1 LLQSDLIN
9 FQQKFRIFTFCLAIC
24 QGALGV
30 SMLWA
35 QPEPLATTTGPA
47 LRTIS
52 ASLKIPLNDLGKRY
66 SVDLQAT
73 ATFQSGPYFY
83 IQDATS
89 GIFVETY
96 QIPDENLT
104 GKLLRIRGNIKE
116 GKHSNKI
123 ALSGYTVL
131 GPGTLPKGQLQ
142 PFNQI
147 QEGFLD
153 GQWITAEGVLDKL
166 TIANNQAWTSLVMD
180 GGKIEFNLVPLLTDG
195 DFNSLTRGSIV
206 QIEGVSSVRK
216 DESGQISSLVIQ
228 SPGFEQ
234 VKILDR
240 QTTTLFLDPI
250 IPLGQMALPSNRQ
263 ENGRMNVRG
272 TYIGTLPTLEI
283 ILQEGVDSVT
293 VETYQTEA
301 FQIGDIVIANGI
313 PKSTKN
319 GNRLSGALA
328 KRLGRGDITPIPST
342 RKDLEKP
349 ELNLRFVSV
358 TGLYKG
364 RNEGATGLM
373 IRTEVDGSELM
384 TLLVTEG
391 NSVPDTIRNL
401 RFNSRIQLSGV
412 CLSGEGEGKSPS
424 LIVNSTN
431 NIKLLAHPRTWSFR
445 RTALI
450 LGGIL
455 FTIVSALGW
464 ILVLRN
470 RIARQTHEI
479 QTQHQETT
487 SIESEFQHIFENAN
501 DLIFTSDLHGNFS
514 TMNPA
519 GEAILGYNQSVWRTM
534 NWDQLVDQDQPEQ
547 LHNLRWA
554 ADSGRPVEV
563 IIRNQ
568 TGVQVFLE
576 INARFLSTEG
586 LRTGIHAIARDITER
601 VRYEQELIK
610 AKQTAEEATQA
621 KSDFLAN
628 MSHEIRTPMNG
639 IIGMTDLV
647 LSSELPTEQHR
658 FVSIARQSAQNLLVI
673 LNDILDF
680 SKIEA
685 GKLELVSEEFSLRHE
700 LDQTMKTMGIGAHEK
715 GIELNLIVSPD
726 TPDRLTGDAYRLQQ
740 VLINLISNAIK
751 FTSEGEVVVYVAPEE
766 EDEEA
771 KLHSSELPA
780 TDVGIRFEVEDT
792 GSGIP
797 EKQKRKIFE
806 AFSQADSSI
815 SKNAAGTGLGLTISD
830 NIVRMMSG
838 SLWLGSKNGEGS
850 VFCFNVFLPSPD
862 KQDFGKTFTF
872 PKASQDT
879 QILIADENTSAT
891 ANLRNTITGWQFGC
905 TTVTQASAAAKAIEE
920 KSPSIVLI
928 NERLEG
934 ESGIDLAESII
945 TRHGG
950 KTIPIM
956 MLSSKSAP
964 ESIKKCQKANLSH
977 YLFKPISITELAQA
991 IDAAI
996 NTKSAPKDKATSL
1009 TPSKATTNQ
1018 SKPTTQ
1024 PSPSTETPPSQS
1036 YQVLLAED
1044 NLVNQKVASA
1054 MLKKNGHNVVI
1065 ADNGEIALAEL
1076 EKGYFDFILM
1086 DVQMP
1091 VLDGLET
1098 TRTIR
1103 RKELETGDHIPIIA
1117 LTAHA
1122 TKVHQDSCFQAGMD
1136 DYIAKPFQMPKLF
1149 RSIEKL
1155 LKFKRAARR

>member
-1 LLQSDLIN
+1 MSKLS
-9 FQQKFRIFTFCLAIC
+9 
-24 QGALGV
+24 
-30 SMLWA
+30 A
-35 QPEPLATTTGPA
+35 QPEPITASGAPLK
-47 LRTIS
+47 TIA
-52 ASLKIPLNDLGKRY
+52 ASLKVSTRDLDKRY
-66 SVDLQAT
+66 SVDIQAT
-73 ATFQSGPYFY
+73 ATFQSGQSFY

-104 GKLLRIRGNIKE
+104 GKLLRIQGDLKAGTHANQ
-116 GKHSNKI
+116 I

-131 GPGTLPKGQLQ
+131 GPGTIPKGQLQ
-142 PFNQI
+142 TFDQL
-147 QEGFLD
+147 QEGLHH
-153 GQWITAEGVLDKL
+153 GQWIAVEGVLD
-166 TIANNQAWTSLVMD
+166 TISIANNQAWTSLVMD
-180 GGKIEFNLVPLLTDG
+180 GGRVDINIVPLLTDG

-206 QIEGVSSVRK
+206 HIEGVSSVRTH
-216 DESGQISSLVIQ
+216 ESGQISSLLLQ
-228 SPGFEQ
+228 SPGFDQ
-234 VKILDR
+234 VKILDQ
-240 QTTTLFLDPI
+240 QTDTMFSNPI
-250 IPLGQMALPSNRQ
+250 VPLGQLELPSNRQ
-263 ENGRMNVRG
+263 ENGRMNIRG

-283 ILQEGVDSVT
+283 ILQEGRDSVL
-293 VETYQTEA
+293 VETYQPES
-301 FQIGDIVIANGI
+301 FQVGDIVIANGI
-313 PKSTKN
+313 PEPAKS

-328 KRLGRGDITPIPST
+328 KRLGRGEVTPIPAS
-342 RKDLEKP
+342 RKELAKP
-349 ELNLRFVSV
+349 EMKHRLVSV

-364 RNEGATGLM
+364 RNGGTKGLI
-373 IRTEVDGSELM
+373 IRTEVDGSELIA
-384 TLLVTEG
+384 LLVTE
-391 NSVPDTIRNL
+391 SKSIPDTVNSL

-412 CLSGEGEGKSPS
+412 YIGEERKSKNPS
-424 LIVNSTN
+424 LIINSTN
-431 NIKLLAHPRTWSFR
+431 SIKFLSSPRTWTLR

-455 FTIVSALGW
+455 FAIVSALGW
-464 ILVLRN
+464 ILALRN
-470 RIARQTHEI
+470 RIARQTHQI
-479 QTQHQETT
+479 QTQNQETT
-487 SIESEFQHIFENAN
+487 SIESELQHIFENAN

-519 GEAILGYNQSVWRTM
+519 GEAILGYSQTAWRTM
-534 NWDQLVDQDQPEQ
+534 NWEQLVDQDQPEQ

-554 ADSGRPVEV
+554 AESGRPVEV

-568 TGVQVFLE
+568 KGIQVFLE
-576 INARFLSTEG
+576 VNARFLNTEG

-647 LSSELPTEQHR
+647 LSSDLPTEQHR

-700 LDQTMKTMGIGAHEK
+700 LDQTLKTMGISAHEK
-715 GIELNLIVSPD
+715 GIDLNLIVAPD

-751 FTSEGEVVVYVAPEE
+751 FTSKGEVVVFVAPEE
-766 EDEEA
+766 DEGDT
-771 KLHSSELPA
+771 KINSSRESA
-780 TDVGIRFEVEDT
+780 NEVGIRFEVEDT

-797 EKQKRKIFE
+797 EKQKKKIFE
-806 AFSQADSSI
+806 AFSQVDSSI
-815 SKNAAGTGLGLTISD
+815 SKNAAGTGLGLAISD
-830 NIVRMMSG
+830 NIVRIMNG
-838 SLWLGSKNGEGS
+838 SLWLGSKSGEGS
-850 VFCFNVFLPSPD
+850 VFCFNVFLPCTD

-872 PKASQDT
+872 SDSSENQH
-879 QILIADENTSAT
+879 ILIADDISSAT
-891 ANLRNTITGWQFGC
+891 ANLRNTIKGWQFSC
-905 TTVTQASAAAKAIEE
+905 TTVSRAKAATKEIEE
-920 KSPSIVLI
+920 KSPAIVLI
-928 NERLEG
+928 NEKLED
-934 ESGIDLAESII
+934 ESGIDLAETILSK
-945 TRHGG
+945 HGG

-964 ESIKKCQKANLSH
+964 ESIKKCQKAGLSH
-977 YLFKPISITELAQA
+977 YLLKPVAISELAQV
-991 IDAAI
+991 IKAAL
-996 NTKSAPKDKATSL
+996 NTKSAPKSLKPIKA
-1009 TPSKATTNQ
+1009 AADQ
-1018 SKPTTQ
+1018 SKPSPQ
-1024 PSPSTETPPSQS
+1024 PSPSVEAPDNKS
-1036 YQVLLAED
+1036 YRVLLAED

-1054 MLKKNGHNVVI
+1054 MLKKNGHEVVI
-1065 ADNGEIALAEL
+1065 ADNGEIALSEL

-1098 TRTIR
+1098 TRSIR

-1155 LKFKRAARR
+1155 LKFKRAARP

>member
-1 LLQSDLIN
+1 MQNGLIN
-9 FQQKFRIFTFCLAIC
+9 VQKKFQIFTNCLAIC
-24 QGALGV
+24 LGALGV
-30 SMLWA
+30 SKLRA
-35 QPEPLATTTGPA
+35 QPVPVTKTGAA
-47 LRTIS
+47 LKTIA
-52 ASLKIPLNDLGKRY
+52 ASLKIPVTDSGKQY

-83 IQDATS
+83 IQSGNS

-104 GKLLRIRGNIKE
+104 GKLLQIQGTIE
-116 GKHSNKI
+116 AGTHSNKI
-123 ALSGYTVL
+123 ALSGYKVL

-142 PFNQI
+142 SFDQI
-147 QEGFLD
+147 QQGFYD
-153 GQWITAEGVLDKL
+153 CQWIAVEGVLDNIS
-166 TIANNQAWTSLVMD
+166 IANNQVWSSLVMD
-180 GGKIEFNLVPLLTDG
+180 GGRIDFNLVPLMTDG
-195 DFNSLTRGSIV
+195 DFKSLARGTIV
-206 QIEGVSSVRK
+206 RVEGVSSVRTN
-216 DESGQISSLVIQ
+216 EGGQSSSLLFQ
-228 SPGFEQ
+228 SPGFDQ
-234 VKILDR
+234 VTILDK
-240 QTTTLFLDPI
+240 QTSTLFTDPI
-250 IPLGQMALPSNRQ
+250 VPLSQLALPSNQQ
-263 ENGRMNVRG
+263 ENGRINIRG
-272 TYIGTLPTLEI
+272 NYIGTLPTLEV
-283 ILQEGVDSVT
+283 ILQEGSESVT
-293 VETYQTEA
+293 VETYQTEP
-301 FQIGDIVIANGI
+301 FEIGDIVIANGI
-313 PKSTKN
+313 SKSNNK

-328 KRLGRGDITPIPST
+328 KRLGRGDVTPIPSS
-342 RKDLEKP
+342 RKDLARP
-349 ELNLRFVSV
+349 ELNHRFVSV

-364 RNEGATGLM
+364 RNNGATGVM
-373 IRTEVDGSELM
+373 IRTEVDGSELLA
-384 TLLVTEG
+384 LLVTE
-391 NSVPDTIRNL
+391 SKSIPDTVSSL
-401 RFNSRIQLSGV
+401 GFNSRIQLSGV
-412 CLSGEGEGKSPS
+412 CLSSDNEGKTPS
-424 LIVNSTN
+424 LIINSSK
-431 NIKLLAHPRTWSFR
+431 NIKLLAPPRTWSIR

-470 RIARQTHEI
+470 RIARQTHQI
-479 QTQHQETT
+479 QTQNQETT
-487 SIESEFQHIFENAN
+487 SIESEFQQIFENAN

-514 TMNPA
+514 SMNPA
-519 GEAILGYNQSVWRTM
+519 GEAILGYNQTAWLTM

-554 ADSGRPVEV
+554 AESGRPVEV

-576 INARFLSTEG
+576 VNARFLNTEG
-586 LRTGIHAIARDITER
+586 LRTGIHTIARDITER

-647 LSSELPTEQHR
+647 LSSELPAEQHR

-685 GKLELVSEEFSLRHE
+685 GKLELVSEDFSLRHE

-766 EDEEA
+766 DEGEPH
-771 KLHSSELPA
+771 LHSSEVSA
-780 TDVGIRFEVEDT
+780 NEVGIRFEVEDT

-830 NIVRMMSG
+830 NIVRMMNG
-838 SLWLGSKNGEGS
+838 SLWLGSKNGSGS

-862 KQDFGKTFTF
+862 QQDFGKTFTF
-872 PKASQDT
+872 SKASQDT
-879 QILIADENTSAT
+879 QILIAGGNTSAM
-891 ANLRNTITGWQFGC
+891 ANLRNTIRGWQFGC
-905 TTVTQASAAAKAIEE
+905 TIVTQASAVAKAIEE
-920 KSPSIVLI
+920 NSPAIILVS
-928 NERLEG
+928 ESLES
-934 ESGIDLAESII
+934 ESGIDLAKSIFSEQ
-945 TRHGG
+945 GG
-950 KTIPIM
+950 EVIPIM
-956 MLSSKSAP
+956 MLSSKNAP
-964 ESIKKCQKANLSH
+964 ESIKECQKAGLSH
-977 YLFKPISITELAQA
+977 YLFKPIAPSELAQVLEIA
-991 IDAAI
+991 T
-996 NTKSAPKDKATSL
+996 NTLSTHNSKATSL
-1009 TPSKATTNQ
+1009 TPSKAATEQ
-1018 SKPTTQ
+1018 SKPSSQ
-1024 PSPSTETPPSQS
+1024 PSPSADTSPKQI
-1036 YQVLLAED
+1036 YRVLLAED

-1054 MLKKNGHNVVI
+1054 MLKKSGHEVVI
-1065 ADNGEIALAEL
+1065 ADNGKIALEEL

-1122 TKVHQDSCFQAGMD
+1122 TKVHQDSCFQSGMD

-1155 LKFKRAARR
+1155 LKFKRAEQP